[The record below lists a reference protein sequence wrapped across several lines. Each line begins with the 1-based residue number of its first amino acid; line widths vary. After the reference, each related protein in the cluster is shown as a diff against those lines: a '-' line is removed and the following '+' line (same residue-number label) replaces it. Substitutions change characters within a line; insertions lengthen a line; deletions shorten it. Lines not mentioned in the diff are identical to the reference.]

1 MSSNWYVFLFAVV
14 SVDSLCAHYRI
25 WQLKKSAADTVAA
38 ALGTTVDVD
47 GVALPAVDDAWKPDS
62 AIGRLM
68 LSSSHWIPACAG
80 MTELTPGRC
89 QLSACRGVGGWH
101 HLNDRCKFTFSSN
114 LPQLMLAFPS

>member
-14 SVDSLCAHYRI
+14 SIDSLCAHYRI

-62 AIGRLM
+62 AIYDGNKHLRIGRVKV
-68 LSSSHWIPACAG
+68 SHDGYIYVGDAIF
-80 MTELTPGRC
+80 MEFTPTTKKY
-89 QLSACRGVGGWH
+89 CRDVWTSY
-101 HLNDRCKFTFSSN
+101 RQRQAQKR
-114 LPQLMLAFPS
+114 